1 MPAQDSG
8 RRFTSQ
14 LDHEREKYAPGP
26 GQRKGFAGT
35 TEYSIVVC
43 ADTPY
48 LKTLGALLSIASFD
62 DAFWR

>member
-1 MPAQDSG
+1 MNGKSMHRAQG
-8 RRFTSQ
+8 
-14 LDHEREKYAPGP
+14 K
-26 GQRKGFAGT
+26 RKGFAGT

-62 DAFWR
+62 DAIWR